1 MKKYLKWI
9 TIISATILV
18 LLIIDLIFVFTFSK
32 PLFGI
37 KVDNSDSVNTIYK
50 GIFFDAY
57 NCMEHSAP
65 LIKSKGT
72 KFNCAMDIKNVSN
85 EVEGVSMTIKKGTLT
100 KTGATVIIT
109 DINENKYDYGS
120 SFRIDTKK
128 DNTWV
133 EVEKIGDTAFNMIAY
148 SVDKNNKLEL
158 KQDWSYIYGELD
170 KGEYRI
176 VKDVCVNIGCTEK
189 KEFSTEFVIE

>member
-37 KVDNSDSVNTIYK
+37 KVDNGDSVNTVYK
-50 GIFFDAY
+50 AIFFDVY

-65 LIKSKGT
+65 LIKSKGA

-85 EVEGVSMTIKKGTLT
+85 EVEGVSMTIKKGALT
-100 KTGATVIIT
+100 KTSATVIII
-109 DINENKYDYGS
+109 DVNEKKYDYGS
-120 SFRIDTKK
+120 SFRIDVK
-128 DNTWV
+128 NNGSWE
-133 EVEKIGDTAFNMIAY
+133 EVEKIGDAYFNMIAY

-158 KQDWSYIYGELD
+158 KQDWSNIYGKLG

-176 VKDVCVNIGCTEK
+176 VKDVCINNGCTDK
-189 KEFSTEFVIE
+189 KEFSVEFIIE